1 MIYQNLKMLQSKNCF
16 FFKNSV
22 EFIQAVIIFLWKLK
36 LYYIIIFICLF
47 KVHFVKVN
55 QLTQL
60 NRIGFALRTMDDSGN
75 EAEISNVAVLDLF
88 LVSPK
93 IIHG

>member
-1 MIYQNLKMLQSKNCF
+1 M
-16 FFKNSV
+16 
-22 EFIQAVIIFLWKLK
+22 
-36 LYYIIIFICLF
+36 
-47 KVHFVKVN
+47 HFVKVN

-60 NRIGFALRTMDDSGN
+60 NRIGFALRTIDDSGN